1 MKREESIKM
10 RNDINVDSPLSFSVL
25 VDDEL
30 SKFDYQIESIKLRI
44 QELCELAFKVGFK
57 AGQRPENNLKYKD
70 ISK

>member
-1 MKREESIKM
+1 MKSDLTI
-10 RNDINVDSPLSFSVL
+10 DSPLSFSIL
-25 VDDEL
+25 VEDEL
-30 SKFDYQIESIKLRI
+30 STFNYPIESIKLRI